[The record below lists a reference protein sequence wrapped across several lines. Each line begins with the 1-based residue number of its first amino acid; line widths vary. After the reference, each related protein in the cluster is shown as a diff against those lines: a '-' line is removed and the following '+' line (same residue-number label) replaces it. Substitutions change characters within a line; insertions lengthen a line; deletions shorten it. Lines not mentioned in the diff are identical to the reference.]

1 MKRKIW
7 GLAAIVLALSL
18 SAYTNKP
25 VEKKAGAFY
34 WFPLDPGTGD
44 PQPVNMLYYQS
55 FDPAGCVFLGLGDW
69 CTAAFTSYSG
79 TGPYYAA
86 GMEAIIHVHL
96 YP

>member
-25 VEKKAGAFY
+25 ADKKMASYY
-34 WFPLDPGTGD
+34 WFRLDASSGT
-44 PQPVNMLYYQS
+44 PEPSSVLIFQS
-55 FDPAGCVFLGLGDW
+55 FDPNLCAFFAFGPYCEG
-69 CTAAFTSYSG
+69 AFTSYTG

-86 GMEAIIHVHL
+86 GMEVLIHFEL
-96 YP
+96 FP